1 MRLWGLLFWM
11 LSGLAAQAQD
21 AVRLG
26 VFGTVDGTEPLSV
39 AGRQIAVPEGI
50 AVISPLGA
58 GQALA
63 LGDTV
68 AIAVTATDGGL
79 RATRILE
86 IYPLVGPV
94 TSSSGDT
101 AVIMGSTIHLPPD
114 TAVKNGRWVAVSGL
128 WSGNTVITTKLRA
141 VDGGGFGQL
150 TGVVD
155 PLGLQVG
162 TSAVRDV
169 QIPTGGFGDDV
180 WMFAGAPREDGLGV
194 RLMSQGL
201 FGGEVDLTLWQ
212 GYASAPV
219 ASQTYMIHGTGI
231 TGTARD
237 AQMPA
242 AGELVVACAREGRV
256 VRAPPEEHIAAFN
269 TLDCPQDTPE
279 E

>member
-1 MRLWGLLFWM
+1 MRLWGLLFWIM
-11 LSGLAAQAQD
+11 SGLGAQAQD
-21 AVRLG
+21 TVRLG
-26 VFGTVDGTEPLSV
+26 VFGTVDGTEPLRV
-39 AGRQIAVPEGI
+39 AGRQIEVPEDV

-63 LGDTV
+63 QGDTV
-68 AIAVTATDGGL
+68 AIAVTVTDDGL

-94 TSSSGDT
+94 TSTSADT

-114 TAVKNGRWVAVSGL
+114 TALKNGRWVAVSGL

-141 VDGGGFGQL
+141 LDGGGFGQL

-155 PLGLQVG
+155 PLNLQVG
-162 TSAVRDV
+162 TSVVRDV
-169 QIPTGGFGDDV
+169 QIPTAGFGDDV
-180 WMFAGAPREDGLGV
+180 WMFSGAPREDGLGV

-212 GYASAPV
+212 GYASAPI

-242 AGELVVACAREGRV
+242 AGELVVACAYEGRV
-256 VRAPPEEHIAAFN
+256 LRAPSEEQMVAF
-269 TLDCPQDTPE
+269 TALDCPQDTPE